1 MRRFLSLFGLIMMA
15 CQVMAPAVTQRVPA
29 VPDAPVPTLTAS
41 ASATALHLP
50 LPSQTVVPTVKP
62 EETFSSRFHPDGDLF
77 VTDLISLEII
87 APPGEELQDH
97 EVAVRVIDPV
107 RQDLGEAEFQPFGI
121 GGRRQATMQW
131 VWDTSELSSDEYTLE
146 FSVRPEGPEWT
157 ETVSMRPQAE
167 LPPPQPGAQWETTES
182 ECCRVHYITGTEA
195 ARDIS
200 ALAMA
205 TDEQA
210 ESVAEKF
217 GAEFEGPVTLTL
229 LPRVLGHGGFAG
241 EEIYISYLDRN
252 YAGNDYTQVLHH
264 ELVHILDNHLGG
276 ELRPSILVEG
286 LAVYLS
292 GGHFK
297 REAILA
303 RAATLLDLGWYIP
316 LKALSDDFYTAQHEI
331 GYIEA
336 GALVEF
342 MVRTYGWEAF
352 SDFYRDI
359 RPPENGEQSQAIDRA
374 LQEHFGITFAQ
385 LEDRLL
391 ASLRRRAII
400 PELRSD
406 VRLTVAF
413 YNTVRRYQQLM
424 DPSAYFLTAWLP
436 SGEEMRQRGIVADY
450 LRHPMT
456 AENIALESMLV
467 EADKHLRAGR
477 YAEAEQLISA
487 VNLRLSQL
495 GEVHVD
501 PLMAQ

>member
-1 MRRFLSLFGLIMMA
+1 MVA
-15 CQVMAPAVTQRVPA
+15 CQVLAPAVTET
-29 VPDAPVPTLTAS
+29 APVVSDTPAPTLTAS
-41 ASATALHLP
+41 ATATALHLP

-62 EETFSSRFHPDGDLF
+62 EESFSSRFHPDGDLF
-77 VTDLISLEII
+77 VSDLISLEII
-87 APPGEELQDH
+87 APQGQELEDH
-97 EVAVRVIDPV
+97 EVQARVVDPV
-107 RQDLGEAEFQPFGI
+107 SQDLGSAEFQPFGI
-121 GGRRQATMQW
+121 GGRRQATMRW
-131 VWDTSELSSDEYTLE
+131 VWDTSALSTDEYTLQ

-157 ETVSMRPQAE
+157 ETVSLRPQEE

-182 ECCRVHYITGTEA
+182 ECCRMHYISGTEA

-200 ALAMA
+200 ALSAA

-210 ESVAEKF
+210 EAVVERMGS
-217 GAEFEGPVTLTL
+217 EFEGPVALTL

-252 YAGNDYTQVLHH
+252 YAGVNYAQVVHH
-264 ELVHILDNHLGG
+264 ELAHILDKQLGG

-286 LAVYLS
+286 LAVYVS

-297 REAILA
+297 REPILA
-303 RAATLLDLGWYIP
+303 RAAIVLDLGWYIP
-316 LKALSDDFYTAQHEI
+316 LEALSEDFYASQHEI

-352 SDFYRDI
+352 SNFYRDI
-359 RPPENGEQSQAIDRA
+359 HPAENGEQSQAIDSA
-374 LQEHFGITFAQ
+374 LQEHFEITFAQ
-385 LEDRLL
+385 LEDRFLT
-391 ASLRRRAII
+391 SLRRRAII

-450 LRHPMT
+450 LRHPT
-456 AENIALESMLV
+456 TPENIALESMLV
-467 EADKHLRAGR
+467 GADEHLRAGR
-477 YAEAEQLISA
+477 YKEAEQLISA

-495 GEVHVD
+495 GEVRVD
-501 PLMAQ
+501 PLVAQ